1 MWNASE
7 REELGQETRKNIL
20 QQGEEERRDVGTQR
34 SKLPRSDSWM
44 RRGDL
49 RVENRPRHL

>member
-20 QQGEEERRDVGTQR
+20 QQGEDERRGVGTQS
-34 SKLPRSDSWM
+34 SKLPRSGSWM

-49 RVENRPRHL
+49 RVENRLRHL